1 MEAKL
6 KNHSWRLYGRQLY
19 TLFPLLYLVLT
30 ATVVFV
36 VQRSG
41 IYPSGVDTLCH
52 IYKGEVLYKAIS
64 EGNWWPT
71 YDPMW
76 YNGVEMLRYWA
87 PLPVYLIALCQ
98 WVCGGDPFYGYLVLL
113 GALCF
118 LGAIVWLWIGQKLD
132 RPCLGGVIGG
142 LWFFVPANLE
152 TFFAEGNL
160 PRSICLVILPL
171 LFYHI
176 YNYSVNRRWQTL
188 PSIALLFACAALC
201 HSGYAGMILIA
212 LLILLVFSYFC
223 DREHTRALSQAFLM
237 AALGYAIIGIWL
249 VPSLVGGITSTDST
263 EVMQDFFQDFIHITI
278 NPFYRYV
285 AIGAFYYGLSFFVLG
300 LFGFL
305 TSPRRSKPGF
315 IAGICIAF
323 LTADTAYLLLAHV
336 PGGQYLWMLRFLP
349 IATCFVILSFLL
361 WKELKKGLVIV
372 FCLLI
377 MLDIIPSLPLL
388 SGNLSGVTAKQ
399 RITEMKKETLSDK
412 AREISHQ
419 RVSLVDESALDA
431 MSPYLL
437 TAGKNAV
444 AITQGAAWQSATT
457 AENFKQIDRAL
468 EKGNYLY
475 VFDRCLE
482 LGNDS
487 VLIRVPIVKN
497 LDAHPLSDM
506 DAAAEIFGYNLVE
519 ENDRYR
525 LYHCETGAE
534 NWGTVSR
541 YPAIGIGSAAASIS
555 LDFPALEETT
565 STNLNDYSFEELSK
579 YQLIYLAGFTY
590 TDRAQAEDLILRL
603 SEAGVKIV
611 IAADGIP
618 EDRSTHDQ
626 SFLGVRCNPVEF
638 HNGYPELD
646 TVDGRLNVDLFPP
659 EYENWE
665 TVFLTGLD
673 DVWGSLH
680 DNGLKLDFYGT
691 VRNENIVVIGINL
704 TRFYGLTNDQNVEK
718 LLSRAMTVSS
728 RDLPERRIVPLTILN
743 EPNRVTVVSKENH
756 VNTSLAFHDS
766 FVSSQ
771 PILEK
776 NHLTYVEKGTTVI
789 DIVTPYFVP
798 GLCVS
803 ALGALLA
810 VLFTLRRALAQK
822 REKQLEER
830 EKKNETCIDNAPE
843 HSE

>member
-1 MEAKL
+1 MEGKL
-6 KNHSWRLYGRQLY
+6 KNHNWRLYGRQLY
-19 TLFPLLYLVLT
+19 TLFPLLYLVLA

-36 VQRSG
+36 VQRNGTFPGGS
-41 IYPSGVDTLCH
+41 DTMYHVYRGDVVYQALR
-52 IYKGEVLYKAIS
+52 G
-64 EGNWWPT
+64 GNLWPN
-71 YDPMW
+71 YNEFW
-76 YNGVEMLRYWA
+76 YNGVELLRYWPPFPA
-87 PLPVYLIALCQ
+87 YYFALCE
-98 WVCGGDPFYGYLVLL
+98 WIGGGNLFYGYLVYI
-113 GALCF
+113 GSICF
-118 LGAIVWLWIGQKLD
+118 LGALPWLWIGQKQG
-132 RPCLGGVIGG
+132 RPLLGGFLGA
-142 LWFFVPANLE
+142 LWFFIPNNLLAM
-152 TFFAEGNL
+152 FQEGNL
-160 PRSICLVILPL
+160 ARSLSMVFLPL
-171 LFYHI
+171 LLYF
-176 YNYSVNRRWQTL
+176 VNSYLLERRWGYL
-188 PSIALLFACAALC
+188 PAIIISFALITCC
-201 HSGYAGMILIA
+201 HVGYAGM
-212 LLILLVFSYFC
+212 V
-223 DREHTRALSQAFLM
+223 ALSVLLFFLCRLM
-237 AALGYAIIGIWL
+237 IARRGGGMGAVLTAMALGFALTGVWT
-249 VPSLVGGITSTDST
+249 VSSLVGGITSGDSS
-263 EVMQDFFQDFIHITI
+263 EVMASTFQKLSVTL
-278 NPFYRYV
+278 NPFDRSV
-285 AIGAFYYGLSFFVLG
+285 TGNANFYFGLSAFLLAVFGLFTGRKAAAPGFAAGVLICLSTSTAAYWLLRLLPGSQFLWMVRFISIGVAFVLLG
-300 LFGFL
+300 LMYWKSLKTPVTLLFC
-305 TSPRRSKPGF
+305 
-315 IAGICIAF
+315 A
-323 LTADTAYLLLAHV
+323 LLA
-336 PGGQYLWMLRFLP
+336 
-349 IATCFVILSFLL
+349 
-361 WKELKKGLVIV
+361 
-372 FCLLI
+372 
-377 MLDIIPSLPLL
+377 LDTIPSL
-388 SGNLSGVTAKQ
+388 
-399 RITEMKKETLSDK
+399 
-412 AREISHQ
+412 
-419 RVSLVDESALDA
+419 SLVYGFQTGESAAIRFDQMQESSLIKKGQEVTTQRMALMDESTLGATGAFLVSGWGDVKPA
-431 MSPYLL
+431 NFG
-437 TAGKNAV
+437 AGREA
-444 AITQGAAWQSATT
+444 ATT
-457 AENFKQIDRAL
+457 VSNIIQINRSMIQGKFLYLFDRAL
-468 EKGNYLY
+468 E
-475 VFDRCLE
+475 
-482 LGNDS
+482 LGSDT
-487 VLIRVPIVKN
+487 VLIQNARLPQGDDTIEK
-497 LDAHPLSDM
+497 L
-506 DAAAEIFGYNLVE
+506 DAAASRLHFELVE
-519 ENDRYR
+519 ENSAYR
-525 LYHCETGAE
+525 LYHCETGAK